1 MLGHPE
7 TCKVSG
13 TREGGLMLIAGYGPY
28 EIHRWRM
35 ILRDALV
42 KVKAV
47 SSPAGNN
54 QVAVLNEDTSRVEHA
69 QKSSH

>member
-1 MLGHPE
+1 MVLM
-7 TCKVSG
+7 KYID
-13 TREGGLMLIAGYGPY
+13 GL
-28 EIHRWRM
+28 

-47 SSPAGNN
+47 SSPAGSN
-54 QVAVLNEDTSRVEHA
+54 QVAVLNEDTSRVKQA